1 MSELKYE
8 NNILRFGNISID
20 EISEKHQT
28 PFYCYSKSVLTN
40 NYNNFNN
47 IFSDLDYK
55 ICFSLKSNSNLSL
68 LRILASLGAG
78 ADVVSEWEFKKA
90 IEAGIPPQKI
100 VFSGIGKNENE
111 IKHAIAND
119 CFQINV
125 ESLAELKKINQIAE
139 GIGKV
144 QNIGIRINPDVQS
157 DTHEKITTGSLE
169 NKFGI
174 SVNETL
180 EIFNKTK
187 EFSSLSITAIAFHI
201 GSNIKDLSPFK
212 NSFEV
217 AKNLIDKIQLNYN
230 SLKTIDVG
238 GGISP
243 EERNFSFKDYYDML
257 ISYFDKERFNFIFE
271 PGRLIAADAGIL
283 VSKVLYTKI
292 SEGKK
297 FIIIDAGMN
306 DMMRPALYD
315 AQHEILTSK
324 LNDSDHNI
332 ETEIVG
338 PICESSDKFMRTT
351 KFANIEEGD
360 NVVIKNVGAYGSTMS
375 SNYNARPFIEEIL
388 INKDEIQIIRKK
400 QSFDDFIKNEL

>member
-1 MSELKYE
+1 MGEAA
-8 NNILRFGNISID
+8 
-20 EISEKHQT
+20 
-28 PFYCYSKSVLTN
+28 
-40 NYNNFNN
+40 
-47 IFSDLDYK
+47 K
-55 ICFSLKSNSNLSL
+55 ISLK
-68 LRILASLGAG
+68 A
-78 ADVVSEWEFKKA
+78 
-90 IEAGIPPQKI
+90 
-100 VFSGIGKNENE
+100 IGKQDTFLLS
-111 IKHAIAND
+111 KD
-119 CFQINV
+119 PD
-125 ESLAELKKINQIAE
+125 ESFFNYTTNRNHSNFRKYHRNKPVVKPGNAEASW
-139 GIGKV
+139 
-144 QNIGIRINPDVQS
+144 P
-157 DTHEKITTGSLE
+157 
-169 NKFGI
+169 
-174 SVNETL
+174 
-180 EIFNKTK
+180 FNKTIK
-187 EFSSLSITAIAFHI
+187 VEFNPRNMGDLLSNMYLSITMPAITDGNYADQLGRHILKSVTMYVDDIEVEKIHDDWGILYDELYLEVSEKVANRFLINRNLGFDDAPTSASVARYDSDLVIPLHFFFSRKFASDEYSSNKPNRPYFPVCAIHKQKIEFEFDFHQQTFFT
-201 GSNIKDLSPFK
+201 DTTDTVTLP
-212 NSFEV
+212 SF
-217 AKNLIDKIQLNYN
+217 NLITEEI
-230 SLKTIDVG
+230 T
-238 GGISP
+238 ISP

-375 SNYNARPFIEEIL
+375 SNYNARPFIEELL
-388 INKDEIQIIRKK
+388 IDKEEIQIIRKK
-400 QSFDDFIKNEL
+400 QSFEDFIKNEL

>member
-90 IEAGIPPQKI
+90 IEAGIQPQKI

-180 EIFNKTK
+180 EIFNKTN
-187 EFSSLSITAIAFHI
+187 EFSSLSITAVAFHI

-217 AKNLIDKIQLNYN
+217 AKNLIDKIQSNYN

-375 SNYNARPFIEEIL
+375 SNYNARPFIEELL
-388 INKDEIQIIRKK
+388 IDKEEIQIIRKK

>member
-8 NNILRFGNISID
+8 NNILRFGNVSVD

-47 IFSDLDYK
+47 VFSDLDYK
-55 ICFSLKSNSNLSL
+55 ICFSLKSNSNLTL

-78 ADVVSEWEFKKA
+78 ADVVSKWEFKKA

-257 ISYFDKERFNFIFE
+257 ISFFDKERFNFIFE

-306 DMMRPALYD
+306 DMMRSALYD
-315 AQHEILTSK
+315 AEHEILTSK

>member
-68 LRILASLGAG
+68 LRILASLDAG

-90 IEAGIPPQKI
+90 IGAGIPPQKI

-157 DTHEKITTGSLE
+157 GTHEKITTGSLE

-351 KFANIEEGD
+351 KFANIQEGD

-375 SNYNARPFIEEIL
+375 SNYNARPFIEELL
-388 INKDEIQIIRKK
+388 IDKEEIQIIRKK

>member
-180 EIFNKTK
+180 EIFNKSK
-187 EFSSLSITAIAFHI
+187 GFSSLSITAIAFHI

-306 DMMRPALYD
+306 DFMRPALYD
-315 AQHEILTSK
+315 AVHKIIPIRKSKSK
-324 LNDSDHNI
+324 LKGTI
-332 ETEIVG
+332 EFVG
-338 PICESSDKFMRTT
+338 PICESTCKFGSYKNYQKISENDFVAIT
-351 KFANIEEGD
+351 
-360 NVVIKNVGAYGSTMS
+360 NVGAYGSSLS
-375 SNYNARPFIEEIL
+375 SNYNSRPL
-388 INKDEIQIIRKK
+388 IAELLVNKNKIKYIRKK
-400 QSFDDFIKNEL
+400 QDLLKLINS

>member
-1 MSELKYE
+1 M
-8 NNILRFGNISID
+8 
-20 EISEKHQT
+20 
-28 PFYCYSKSVLTN
+28 
-40 NYNNFNN
+40 
-47 IFSDLDYK
+47 
-55 ICFSLKSNSNLSL
+55 
-68 LRILASLGAG
+68 
-78 ADVVSEWEFKKA
+78 
-90 IEAGIPPQKI
+90 
-100 VFSGIGKNENE
+100 
-111 IKHAIAND
+111 
-119 CFQINV
+119 
-125 ESLAELKKINQIAE
+125 
-139 GIGKV
+139 
-144 QNIGIRINPDVQS
+144 GIRINPDVQS